1 MSIWIR
7 ALCRRPLG
15 DRFAVQ
21 PLKAALDRV
30 DFASMAE
37 GQGLDDDVGDAAE
50 KALRIERDDDPNLL
64 LIYCRPGEKH
74 FIRVESWHGSAA
86 AEEIAELL
94 ESVEDAEGAGAQRV
108 RAHLGSTVQSVAFE
122 LKASDLTGM
131 GLPIAFYA
139 AMWLAEQGD
148 GLVEYEDDWF
158 DPSLSY
164 VDAILDA

>member
-15 DRFAVQ
+15 DRFAV
-21 PLKAALDRV
+21 PSLKAALGRL

-37 GQGLDDDVGDAAE
+37 SNGLDDEVGAAAE
-50 KALRIERDDDPNLL
+50 EALRVEGDDDPNLL
-64 LIYCRPGEKH
+64 FLYCRPGEEH
-74 FIRVESWHGSAA
+74 FIRIESWQGSAA

-94 ESVEDAEGAGAQRV
+94 ESVEDAEGAGAERV

-131 GLPIAFYA
+131 SLPIAFYA
-139 AMWLAEQGD
+139 AMWLAHEGD

-158 DPSLSY
+158 DPSVSY